1 MADTTATSLIV
12 AEMAEFARFAP
23 DEQAAIEGGLALAF
37 ADHSDGGGDTAPG
50 ERSRAYR
57 GLLAMRAGMPR
68 AEAPAGMEVFMA
80 ALLRASA
87 LDLAHGAIASFSVYR
102 FLYERLLGAAVRPW
116 LPAAFCAAAAL
127 PQLAPERRKALLQTL
142 SEGAAT
148 APGWSTVEPR
158 FVPRAVPQEGSAH
171 RA

>member
-1 MADTTATSLIV
+1 MADIAAASLII

-23 DEQAAIEGGLALAF
+23 DEQAAIEGSLALAF
-37 ADHSDGGGDTAPG
+37 AGDGDMAPG
-50 ERSRAYR
+50 ERCSAYR
-57 GLLAMRAGMPR
+57 ALLAMRPGMPR

-87 LDLAHGAIASFSVYR
+87 LDLADGPVASFAAYR

-127 PQLAPERRKALLQTL
+127 PQLAPERRRALLRTL

-148 APGWSTVEPR
+148 APGWSAVEPR
-158 FVPRAVPQEGSAH
+158 FVPRALPADARAH
-171 RA
+171 RP

>member
-23 DEQAAIEGGLALAF
+23 DEKAAIEGGLALAF
-37 ADHSDGGGDTAPG
+37 AGDGETPPG

-68 AEAPAGMEVFMA
+68 PEAPAGMEVFMA

-87 LDLAHGAIASFSVYR
+87 LDLAHGAIASFSVFR